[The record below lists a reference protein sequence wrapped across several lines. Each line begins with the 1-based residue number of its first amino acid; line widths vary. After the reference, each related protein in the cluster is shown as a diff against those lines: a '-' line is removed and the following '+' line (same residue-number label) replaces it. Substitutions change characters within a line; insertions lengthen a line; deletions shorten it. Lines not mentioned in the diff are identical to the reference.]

1 MKPTLMPVPKVLPSK
16 NDKKVNCLL
25 GKRSYFLHQTRSLKE
40 NNCMQCL
47 NLAASLGIYNGKIKN
62 LWRSFNN

>member
-1 MKPTLMPVPKVLPSK
+1 MKLPLMPVPNVLPSK
-16 NDKKVNCLL
+16 NDKKV
-25 GKRSYFLHQTRSLKE
+25 KRSYFLHQTGSLKE

-47 NLAASLGIYNGKIKN
+47 NLAASFGIYNEKIKN

>member
-1 MKPTLMPVPKVLPSK
+1 MKPTLMPVPNVLPSK
-16 NDKKVNCLL
+16 NDKKV
-25 GKRSYFLHQTRSLKE
+25 KRSYFLHQTRSLKE

-47 NLAASLGIYNGKIKN
+47 NLAASFGIYNGKIKN